1 MEMLIDVGS
10 HLVSTQLFERKF
22 VCDLNACKGACCV
35 EGNSGAPL
43 QLEEIDLIEDKL
55 EQIEPFMREEGKRA
69 VRESG
74 VFYMDE
80 DNEPVTTLVNGAE
93 CAFVYFDKNG
103 ITKCAIE
110 TAYRA
115 GKIDI
120 NKPQSCHLYPV
131 RVKKLHDKQVLTYEE
146 WDICAPAC
154 ACGDK
159 LDVPVYKFLQEP
171 IKRVFSEK
179 FANELA
185 WVAEQWIRSRE

>member
-1 MEMLIDVGS
+1 MLIEVGS

-22 VCDLNACKGACCV
+22 VCDLNVCKGACCV

-43 QLEEIDLIEDKL
+43 QLEEIDLIEDNL
-55 EQIEPFMREEGKRA
+55 EQIESFMREEGKRA

-110 TAYRA
+110 SAYRA
-115 GKIDI
+115 GKIDF

-171 IKRVFSEK
+171 IKRVYSEK

-185 WVAEQWIRSRE
+185 LVAEQWIRSRK